1 MDLIKPEVGLI
12 FWTALSFFI
21 LLFILGKYAWK
32 PILAAVAERENSIES
47 ALSKAEAVREE
58 MSRLTRENESLIKQ
72 ARAER
77 DAIIAEGTKV
87 KNQIISEA
95 KAVAQKEG
103 ARQVELAR
111 QEINTQKAIAIAD
124 VKNQVASLSLEIA
137 EKILRKQF
145 EDQKKQDEL
154 VKELLK
160 EVKLT

>member
-32 PILAAVAERENSIES
+32 PILAAVAERENSIET
-47 ALSKAEAVREE
+47 ALSKAEAVRDE
-58 MSRLTRENESLIKQ
+58 MARLTSENETLLKQ

-77 DAIIAEGTKV
+77 DTILAEATKV
-87 KNQIISEA
+87 KNQIIGEA
-95 KAVAQKEG
+95 KESAQKEG
-103 ARQVELAR
+103 ARQIELAR
-111 QEINTQKAIAIAD
+111 MEINNQKAIAMAD

-137 EKILRKQF
+137 EKVLRKQF
-145 EDQKKQDEL
+145 EDQNKQDAL

-160 EVKLT
+160 EVKLS

>member
-1 MDLIKPEVGLI
+1 MDLVTPALGLVV
-12 FWTALSFFI
+12 WTTLCFAI

-32 PILAAVAERENSIES
+32 PILAAVAERENSIET
-47 ALSKAEAVREE
+47 ALSRAEAVREE
-58 MSRLTRENESLIKQ
+58 MSRLTSENENLLKQ

-95 KAVAQKEG
+95 KESAQKEG
-103 ARQVELAR
+103 ARQIELAR
-111 QEINTQKAIAIAD
+111 QEINTQKAIAMAD
-124 VKNQVASLSLEIA
+124 VKNQVATLSLDIA
-137 EKILRKQF
+137 EKILRKQV

-160 EVKLT
+160 EVKLS